1 MKYNF
6 DEIIDRKNT
15 NCEKYDDLIEIF
27 GKEDLIPMW
36 VADTDF
42 RTPDFIVE
50 AIKKRADHEIY
61 GYPMI
66 PDSFY
71 NSIQNWI
78 NTKHN
83 WKIEKEWISFS
94 PNVVIGLA
102 STVLSLTRPGDK
114 IIVQPPVYFPFF
126 HVIKGN
132 DRIIVENQLKVVN
145 NHYEFDYDDL
155 INKIDR
161 NTKMLILCSPHNPG
175 GRVWKKE
182 ELIKLG
188 KICLEKNIVIVSDE
202 IHSDLIFS
210 GIKHTPIASISD
222 EMANSCITLMSAS
235 KTFNIA
241 GLSSSYVIVPNKEL
255 RSKFNYFINHNHF
268 SGGNIF
274 GLTATEA
281 AYTHGQEWLQML
293 IEYLEE
299 NLKIV
304 TSFFSEHFPSVKVMV
319 PEGSFL
325 VWIDLSGIGIPIK
338 DAINK
343 LIENGLA
350 LSPGHIFGSGGEN
363 FVRLN
368 MGCPKSLLIKG
379 LEVFKKTFHQL
390 M

>member
-6 DEIIDRKNT
+6 DEIIDRRNT
-15 NCEKYDDLIEIF
+15 NCEKYDDLLAIF
-27 GKEDLIPMW
+27 GKDNLIPLW

-42 RTPDFIVE
+42 RTPDFIAD

-66 PDSFY
+66 PESFY

-78 NTKHN
+78 NARHD

-102 STVLSLTRPGDK
+102 STVLSLTKPGDK

-145 NHYEFDYDDL
+145 NHYEIDYDDL
-155 INKIDR
+155 INKIDS
-161 NTKMLILCSPHNPG
+161 NTKMLFLCSPHNPG
-175 GRVWKKE
+175 GRVWQKE
-182 ELIKLG
+182 ELKKLG
-188 KICLEKNIVIVSDE
+188 EICLENNIIIVSDE
-202 IHSDLIFS
+202 IHSDLIFP
-210 GIKHTPIASISD
+210 GRKHTPIASVSD
-222 EMANSCITLMSAS
+222 KLSNICITLMSAS

-241 GLSSSYVIVPNKEL
+241 GLSSSYVIIPNKEL

-281 AYTHGQEWLQML
+281 AYSNGHEWLQML
-293 IEYLEE
+293 LEYLEG
-299 NLKIV
+299 NLNIV
-304 TSFFSEHFPSVKVMV
+304 TAFFTENFPSLKVMI

-325 VWIDLSGIGIPIK
+325 VWIDLSGIGMPIK
-338 DAINK
+338 DAMDK

-350 LSPGHIFGSGGEN
+350 LSPGYLFGSGGEN

-368 MGCPKSLLIKG
+368 MGCPKSILING
-379 LEVFKKTFHQL
+379 LEIFKKTFY
-390 M
+390 

>member
-132 DRIIVENQLKVVN
+132 VRIIVENQLKVVN

-182 ELIKLG
+182 ELVKIG

-210 GIKHTPIASISD
+210 GSKHTPIASISD

-293 IEYLEE
+293 IEYLEG
-299 NLKIV
+299 NLEIV
-304 TSFFSEHFPSVKVMV
+304 TSFFAEHFPSVKVMV

>member
-6 DEIIDRKNT
+6 DEIIDRRNT
-15 NCEKYDDLIEIF
+15 NCEKYDDLLAVF
-27 GKEDLIPMW
+27 GKDNLIPMW

-42 RTPDFIVE
+42 RTPDFIVD
-50 AIKKRADHEIY
+50 AIKKRAEHEVY

-78 NTKHN
+78 YARHN
-83 WKIEKEWISFS
+83 WKIEKDWISFS

-102 STVLSLTRPGDK
+102 SIVLSLTKPGDK

-145 NHYEFDYDDL
+145 NHYEIDYEDL
-155 INKIDR
+155 VNKIDGD
-161 NTKMLILCSPHNPG
+161 TKMLILCSPHNPG
-175 GRVWKKE
+175 GRVWEKE
-182 ELIKLG
+182 ELVKLG
-188 KICLEKNIVIVSDE
+188 NICREKNIIIVSDE

-210 GIKHTPIASISD
+210 GHKHTPIASVSD
-222 EMANSCITLMSAS
+222 EMADICITLMAAS

-241 GLSSSYVIVPNKEL
+241 GLSSSYVIIPNKEL
-255 RSKFNYFINHNHF
+255 RFKFSHFINHNHF

-281 AYTHGQEWLQML
+281 AYTYGHEWLQEL
-293 IEYLEE
+293 LDYLEG
-299 NLKIV
+299 NLEIV
-304 TSFFSEHFPSVKVMV
+304 SSFFAENFPAVKVMV
-319 PEGSFL
+319 PEGSYL
-325 VWIDLSGIGIPIK
+325 VWIDISGLGMPVKEAMNI
-338 DAINK
+338 

-350 LSPGHIFGSGGEN
+350 LSPGYIFGSGGED

-368 MGCPKSLLIKG
+368 MGCPKSILIEG
-379 LEVFKKTFHQL
+379 LDIFKKSFL
-390 M
+390 

>member
-1 MKYNF
+1 
-6 DEIIDRKNT
+6 
-15 NCEKYDDLIEIF
+15 
-27 GKEDLIPMW
+27 
-36 VADTDF
+36 
-42 RTPDFIVE
+42 
-50 AIKKRADHEIY
+50 
-61 GYPMI
+61 
-66 PDSFY
+66 
-71 NSIQNWI
+71 
-78 NTKHN
+78 
-83 WKIEKEWISFS
+83 
-94 PNVVIGLA
+94 
-102 STVLSLTRPGDK
+102 
-114 IIVQPPVYFPFF
+114 
-126 HVIKGN
+126 
-132 DRIIVENQLKVVN
+132 
-145 NHYEFDYDDL
+145 
-155 INKIDR
+155 
-161 NTKMLILCSPHNPG
+161 
-175 GRVWKKE
+175 
-182 ELIKLG
+182 
-188 KICLEKNIVIVSDE
+188 
-202 IHSDLIFS
+202 
-210 GIKHTPIASISD
+210 
-222 EMANSCITLMSAS
+222 MSAS